1 MKQELWALPF
11 FLVLLGMVGLCVCDM
26 DKMILMTE
34 SPPSFQ
40 ILVHLIK
47 TLSVLTSLC
56 LQSLP
61 FDGGRSLNPSLVW

>member
-1 MKQELWALPF
+1 MKQELWAVPF

-40 ILVHLIK
+40 ILVHLNK
-47 TLSVLTSLC
+47 NPFRSH
-56 LQSLP
+56 QPLP
-61 FDGGRSLNPSLVW
+61 PEFAF